1 MVHSKV
7 YKISFTNKMTHLKFC
22 IIVTI
27 WSLFQESTGKCF
39 NHWKAFVEF

>member
-7 YKISFTNKMTHLKFC
+7 YKITFTNKTTQLIFC

-27 WSLFQESTGKCF
+27 WSLFQESF
-39 NHWKAFVEF
+39 NHRKAFVEFCR